1 MKNNKN
7 ILILSVGTRNKI
19 VQYFKENI
27 SEGKVIATDMSKYA
41 PGLYEADKLYVT
53 SSIKDPGYLDEILEI
68 CEKENVSAI
77 LSLIDPE
84 LSLLANNKE
93 KFESKGIIL
102 LQSSKDAIELSFDKF
117 QFYNEVSSLNF
128 KTQRSFTEY
137 KSIIDELEKNTL
149 DFPLFVKPNLGSA
162 SINNTKVFDIE
173 TLNNLFNN
181 YDDLIVQEF
190 IEGLEYGVDVYIDFI
205 SKKVVSIFV
214 KEKMKMRAGETDKS
228 IAIRDDK
235 LFKIIENFVLKMGYT
250 GQIDI
255 DIFKKGGV
263 YYISEV
269 NPRFGGGYPHAYE
282 SGCNFPE
289 FIIKNLNGIA
299 NEPEIGNYATNS
311 VMMKYNEIKYLNKEV
326 NSNE

>member
-1 MKNNKN
+1 
-7 ILILSVGTRNKI
+7 
-19 VQYFKENI
+19 
-27 SEGKVIATDMSKYA
+27 DMSKYA
-41 PGLYEADKLYVT
+41 PGLYEADNFYVT
-53 SSIKDPGYLDEILEI
+53 SSIKAPGYLDEILEI
-68 CEKENVSAI
+68 CDKENVSAI

-93 KFESKGIIL
+93 KFESKGITL
-102 LQSSKDAIELSFDKF
+102 LQSSKYAIDLSLDKF

-137 KSIIDELEKNTL
+137 KSIINELEENTL
-149 DFPLFVKPNLGSA
+149 EFPLFVKPNLGSA

-181 YDDLIVQEF
+181 CDDLIVQEF
-190 IEGLEYGVDVYIDFI
+190 IDGLEYGVDVYIDFI

-235 LFKIIENFVLKMGYT
+235 LFKIIENFVLKLGYI

-255 DIFKKGGV
+255 DIFKKNGV
-263 YYISEV
+263 YYISE
-269 NPRFGGGYPHAYE
+269 
-282 SGCNFPE
+282 
-289 FIIKNLNGIA
+289 
-299 NEPEIGNYATNS
+299 
-311 VMMKYNEIKYLNKEV
+311 
-326 NSNE
+326 